1 MRYAD
6 GPAAECEI
14 RIAAAA
20 PRVWELV
27 SDIGLPARLSPEL
40 HRVEWLGGATAPA
53 PGARFAGHNRHP
65 KIGEW
70 RTVSQIMTVTAE
82 REFGWAVLDTG
93 GRFGAP
99 VEDPAQPLAT
109 WCFVLEP
116 APGHVLVRHSVRI
129 GPGASGLSVVI
140 ARMPDRE
147 EQLIEARL
155 AELRAGMEA
164 TLKGIK
170 ALAEG

>member
-6 GPAAECEI
+6 GPAARCEI

-20 PRVWELV
+20 PRIWELV

-40 HRVEWLGGATAPA
+40 QRVEWLDGATAPA
-53 PGARFAGHNRHP
+53 VGARFAGHNRHP

-70 RTVSQIMTVTAE
+70 RTVSQIVTADAGH
-82 REFGWAVLDTG
+82 EFGWAVLDTA

-99 VEDPAQPLAT
+99 VTDPAHALAT
-109 WCFVLEP
+109 WRFTLDS
-116 APGHVLVRHSVRI
+116 APEGVRLRHSVRI
-129 GPGASGLSVVI
+129 GPGASGLSAVI

-155 AELRAGMEA
+155 AELRTGMTA
-164 TLKGIK
+164 TLEGIK
-170 ALAEG
+170 ALAEA

>member
-40 HRVEWLGGATAPA
+40 HRVEWLDGATAPA
-53 PGARFAGHNRHP
+53 PGARFTGHNRHP

-70 RTVSQIMTVTAE
+70 QTVSQIVAVAAE
-82 REFGWAVLDTG
+82 REFGWAVLDAG

-99 VEDPAQPLAT
+99 VADPAQAMAT
-109 WCFVLEP
+109 WRFELET
-116 APGHVLVRHSVRI
+116 ASDHVLLRHSVRV
-129 GPGASGLSVVI
+129 GPGASGLSVII
-140 ARMPDRE
+140 ARLPDRE

-164 TLKGIK
+164 TLTGIK